1 MHFHHVEYLV
11 KVKGVLLVRQLCSC
25 MRCFTDR
32 IEFLSVLPFFVI
44 GHFPWLVKIL
54 RYIFS
59 FTEAGK
65 ALSNLRN
72 VAFRL
77 IKARRETS
85 ETEMV

>member
-1 MHFHHVEYLV
+1 M
-11 KVKGVLLVRQLCSC
+11 
-25 MRCFTDR
+25 T
-32 IEFLSVLPFFVI
+32 

-72 VAFRL
+72 VALRL
-77 IKARRETS
+77 IKARREIE
-85 ETEMV
+85 ETGTV

>member
-1 MHFHHVEYLV
+1 M
-11 KVKGVLLVRQLCSC
+11 
-25 MRCFTDR
+25 
-32 IEFLSVLPFFVI
+32 I

-72 VAFRL
+72 VALRL
-77 IKARRETS
+77 IKARREVE
-85 ETEMV
+85 ETGTV